1 MKRRFTLLLWI
12 LIVGTVAPWAET
24 LFVMNAD
31 KAREEASFGTKSLI
45 RRAHEQM
52 AEMRQARLDSLRE
65 QMLDEVT
72 SYIKKVAPTS
82 YEALPACMVEQC
94 LENELDLCFMLSQ
107 TQLETCFGTQ
117 GMGRA
122 TSRYSMF
129 GVSRRYT
136 SYENC
141 IADYVALLKS
151 NYLVN
156 GRTEQD
162 LMKNYVNG
170 GGFRYASSPTYEEE
184 LSATYKRVVKSTNIR
199 DLQRQYAAL

>member
-1 MKRRFTLLLWI
+1 MIMKRRFTLLLWI
-12 LIVGTVAPWAET
+12 LIVGTVAPLAET

-31 KAREEASFGTKSLI
+31 KARDEASFGTK
-45 RRAHEQM
+45 QM

-162 LMKNYVNG
+162 LMKNYVND